1 MKSLRTLQLAS
12 AVLFLLFLAP
22 LANAQLAVY
31 GTVMLTNYGYSH
43 SSNGFL
49 YYNDTGGLGAGATYL
64 FESQSRLKAGLDFR
78 VAGSPGADGGE
89 NGAASLRIAFVPR
102 QNRLRPYFQLGG
114 GFVSTTYPVY
124 YNTQGNPIA
133 RQTQR
138 ISGPV
143 AAFAVG
149 LDIRVNS
156 SFDIR
161 LPELASDASGKVAS
175 ASFGAGVVYH
185 IRPRARRNP

>member
-78 VAGSPGADGGE
+78 VAGSPGA
-89 NGAASLRIAFVPR
+89 
-102 QNRLRPYFQLGG
+102 
-114 GFVSTTYPVY
+114 
-124 YNTQGNPIA
+124 
-133 RQTQR
+133 
-138 ISGPV
+138 
-143 AAFAVG
+143 
-149 LDIRVNS
+149 
-156 SFDIR
+156 
-161 LPELASDASGKVAS
+161 
-175 ASFGAGVVYH
+175 
-185 IRPRARRNP
+185 

>member
-1 MKSLRTLQLAS
+1 MKFLRSLQLAS
-12 AVLFLLFLAP
+12 AVFLLSAAP
-22 LANAQLAVY
+22 LARAQLAVY

-43 SSNGFL
+43 DSNGTL
-49 YYNDTGGLGAGATYL
+49 YYKDTAGLGAGATYL
-64 FESQSRLKAGLDFR
+64 FQSQSRLKAGLDFR
-78 VAGSPGADGGE
+78 AAGSPGERGGE
-89 NGAASLRIAFVPR
+89 NGAVSLRIAFVPH
-102 QNRLRPYFQLGG
+102 QNRLRPYFQLGA

-124 YNTQGNPIA
+124 YNSQGNPIP

-138 ISGPV
+138 ISGPT

-161 LPELASDASGKVAS
+161 LPELASDASGKVGS

-185 IRPRARRNP
+185 IHPRTRPKP

>member
-1 MKSLRTLQLAS
+1 MKFLRSLQLAS
-12 AVLFLLFLAP
+12 AVLFLFAAP
-22 LANAQLAVY
+22 LAKAQLAVY
-31 GTVMLTNYGYSH
+31 GTVMLTNYGYSYN
-43 SSNGFL
+43 SNDFL
-49 YYNDTGGLGAGATYL
+49 YYKDSAGFGGGATYL

-78 VAGSPGADGGE
+78 AAGSPGERGGE

-124 YNTQGNPIA
+124 SNAQGNPIP
-133 RQTQR
+133 RQVQR

-185 IRPRARRNP
+185 LHPRIRRKP